1 MNMKVDMD
9 KDMNLGM
16 DMDNDRD
23 MDMVMDMYLDLDL
36 DMDMDTNI
44 DKDIQRF
51 RCQIS
56 DIGKK
61 LNPISD
67 VMSSVRYWRLR
78 YPAQSDIVH
87 HGHRNKCGLWV

>member
-1 MNMKVDMD
+1 MDLDMY
-9 KDMNLGM
+9 M
-16 DMDNDRD
+16 DRD
-23 MDMVMDMYLDLDL
+23 MDMDLETDLDMNLDLDL
-36 DMDMDTNI
+36 DMDTNI

-67 VMSSVRYWRLR
+67 VMSDSAVFSPILEVAISGSVRQRSSR
-78 YPAQSDIVH
+78 TSE
-87 HGHRNKCGLWV
+87 